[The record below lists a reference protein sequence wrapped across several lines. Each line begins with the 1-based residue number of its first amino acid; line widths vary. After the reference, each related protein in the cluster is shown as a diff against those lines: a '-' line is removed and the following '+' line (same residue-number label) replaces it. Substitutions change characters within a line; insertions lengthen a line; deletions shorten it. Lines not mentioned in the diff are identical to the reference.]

1 MRPLAADG
9 VQAAQHIHGLRRQRH
24 QMLAAGFHAPGWD
37 RPKRHIKIEFSPFR
51 FCRFAGT
58 RQCPPHQLYAEI
70 DLIAAAVVVE
80 VIEQLAD
87 LRSSQCG
94 FMLRLVGR

>member
-1 MRPLAADG
+1 
-9 VQAAQHIHGLRRQRH
+9 
-24 QMLAAGFHAPGWD
+24 MLAAGFHTPGRD
-37 RPKRHIKIEFSPFR
+37 RPKRCVEIEFGPFR
-51 FCRFAGT
+51 LCRLA
-58 RQCPPHQLYAEI
+58 RSCQCPPHQLYAEI